1 MAWYSHCHQLTKE
14 EWDAANCK
22 EELGMDCNDF
32 QEDPDEKTKLG
43 EAVSILGALDLFP
56 FMRLLNQSDAQAK
69 VGRLLRKL
77 RLKRANTAYVAYKV
91 GLKVLKANPQNL
103 AMLIQSGVFSSI
115 EDFKQAEADLS
126 QLLGSN
132 DKLVGDPGLEERA
145 TRLLV
150 ACIGLVLE
158 NIDRKLARLPAEVL
172 ATPATNKTKTKSIKT
187 YVQENEKLRSKLEK
201 RSVSLYLFAPLS
213 LLLFRSLSLYLSSH
227 LFLSISFSLSL
238 SQDARGARPKDGHQR
253 TYGIAR

>member
-1 MAWYSHCHQLTKE
+1 MIWYSDLHQMTTD
-14 EWDAANCK
+14 EWAAANCK
-22 EELGMDCNDF
+22 AELGTDCVDF

-43 EAVSILGALDLFP
+43 EAVSILGALDVFP
-56 FMRLLNQSDAQAK
+56 YLRLLNQGNAKAK

-77 RLKRANTAYVAYKV
+77 RLKRVNTAFVAYKV

-103 AMLIQSGVFSSI
+103 ATLFKSGVFTSI

-132 DKLVGDPGLEERA
+132 DKLVGDQGLEERA

-150 ACIGLVLE
+150 ACIGLVME
-158 NIDRKLARLPAEVL
+158 TIDRKIARLPAEAL
-172 ATPATNKTKTKSIKT
+172 ATPATNKTNKKSIKT

-201 RSVSLYLFAPLS
+201 RSVSLLDL
-213 LLLFRSLSLYLSSH
+213 
-227 LFLSISFSLSL
+227 SFSFS
-238 SQDARGARPKDGHQR
+238 
-253 TYGIAR
+253 